1 MATREHTSTAVGRDR
16 ELTVPRGPRKKAK
29 DGPPPPRI
37 NLNKS
42 RTAWF
47 GARVTWPLREAPLR
61 KLQAERARTA
71 KSLPAASGLAPWS
84 LAGPTNIGGRCT
96 ALVCDPANSDHLC
109 IGSAGGGVWTSS
121 DAGRNWVARW
131 PEAAP
136 LQIGSLS
143 IDPSN
148 PKTIYCGT
156 GEANLSADSYPGDGI
171 YRSHDGG
178 TTWEPWASSEETG
191 IPRRIGTIAVDP
203 ADPQHVLIGGI
214 GLGKVSSD
222 HDLGGLHST
231 RDGGATWVRETF
243 VSSGNYWC
251 HKVVFDPKTPGRVY
265 ATFTSQG
272 LSGGIYRSDDGGT
285 SWKQLHKGLP
295 RADRIGR
302 AALAVAPSR
311 PNVVYCICADA
322 AGNDDRVL
330 GVFRSA
336 DGGETWTRISH
347 RHFLS
352 EGQMSYGSSLAVHPT
367 DPDCVIC
374 GGVDLHGTRDAGK
387 TWSKLTH
394 WDADR
399 GTKTYAHADHHML
412 AMPADKPGRVFTAN
426 DGGVDVSEDSGRTW
440 SNRSAGLSVTM
451 YYDID
456 VAQGDVHRFGGG
468 SQDNGTLI
476 TTTGKADDAFELMGG
491 DGGWMVIDPND
502 PGHIY
507 ASAYNCDIAR
517 LRNGKWIDASPPI
530 SKAEKESVW
539 MVYITIDPNDSD
551 RVFTGTKRVFRSNDD
566 GVTWKA
572 LTPTL
577 DGSPISAIEVA
588 AANSKTVYV
597 ATENGAFFRSMDG
610 GETWSANLAGGM
622 PGVTITR
629 IATHPTNAKVVFVTL
644 ANFGNSHVY
653 MSGDAGA
660 KWIDID
666 GGKLP
671 DVPHHAV
678 LTRSDAPDEIWVCN
692 DAGVHVSRNAG
703 KSWQNATDNVPPAMV
718 VDLVYHRT
726 SKTLFAATYG
736 RSIWTRPLG

>member
-1 MATREHTSTAVGRDR
+1 MSGRAATRDAT
-16 ELTVPRGPRKKAK
+16 
-29 DGPPPPRI
+29 
-37 NLNKS
+37 
-42 RTAWF
+42 
-47 GARVTWPLREAPLR
+47 
-61 KLQAERARTA
+61 
-71 KSLPAASGLAPWS
+71 
-84 LAGPTNIGGRCT
+84 
-96 ALVCDPANSDHLC
+96 
-109 IGSAGGGVWTSS
+109 GS
-121 DAGRNWVARW
+121 RW

-203 ADPQHVLIGGI
+203 ADPQHVLIGGV

-222 HDLGGLHST
+222 HDIGGLYST

-367 DPDCVIC
+367 DPDCVTLRRRRSARHPRR
-374 GGVDLHGTRDAGK
+374 GQDLVEADALGRRSRHEDVRARRPPHARDAGRQ
-387 TWSKLTH
+387 
-394 WDADR
+394 AR
-399 GTKTYAHADHHML
+399 
-412 AMPADKPGRVFTAN
+412 PR
-426 DGGVDVSEDSGRTW
+426 
-440 SNRSAGLSVTM
+440 
-451 YYDID
+451 
-456 VAQGDVHRFGGG
+456 VHR
-468 SQDNGTLI
+468 Q
-476 TTTGKADDAFELMGG
+476 
-491 DGGWMVIDPND
+491 
-502 PGHIY
+502 
-507 ASAYNCDIAR
+507 
-517 LRNGKWIDASPPI
+517 
-530 SKAEKESVW
+530 
-539 MVYITIDPNDSD
+539 
-551 RVFTGTKRVFRSNDD
+551 
-566 GVTWKA
+566 
-572 LTPTL
+572 
-577 DGSPISAIEVA
+577 
-588 AANSKTVYV
+588 
-597 ATENGAFFRSMDG
+597 
-610 GETWSANLAGGM
+610 
-622 PGVTITR
+622 
-629 IATHPTNAKVVFVTL
+629 
-644 ANFGNSHVY
+644 
-653 MSGDAGA
+653 
-660 KWIDID
+660 
-666 GGKLP
+666 
-671 DVPHHAV
+671 
-678 LTRSDAPDEIWVCN
+678 
-692 DAGVHVSRNAG
+692 
-703 KSWQNATDNVPPAMV
+703 
-718 VDLVYHRT
+718 
-726 SKTLFAATYG
+726 
-736 RSIWTRPLG
+736 